1 MAEKEG
7 YVESKGRSG
16 LSPWV
21 GWGISTLLLFF
32 LNRHSDSS
40 NTSSQQPSKYTEDNV
55 NCIGQPVPVVLGRAM
70 IKNPLVSYYGD
81 FDNEPY
87 TEEYGMHSG
96 LDAAGLLWPF
106 LLSILTALLLPSEHK
121 SAGSLEV
128 AGPQVVGG
136 RGGTL
141 ANPTV
146 VGYVVDTDNGS
157 KFNML
162 VAALLNLLIS
172 LLLYLFT
179 QHLGRTTIQKGFLY
193 YLGWQHIICWT
204 GRNIGIKKLW
214 MNVYDSEIE
223 ESTETGVWDN
233 SGHIAWEK
241 DNINGIEAYID
252 DKEMFGGYDE
262 QGGFTGS
269 VRFYFGNHE
278 QPKDPWMVHSM
289 NQDTIEESLR
299 GLTPKYPMYLTCVVS
314 NSSKDGGAYIGKQAT
329 IPEMWFEVVNYPSR
343 LADSNK
349 IKILRKFSDKINDY
363 YNNILEYI
371 NSRDIDIIEHL
382 ERYTEDLSRN
392 VDRFNQ
398 YVDRYIENP
407 DVYTY
412 PDNVFLSGIKNS
424 VDNLINDYPISGK
437 REFETVAEPLRNL
450 CINGYWHLGQLDD
463 DLNPAEAIYEILMN
477 KYWGCGYVE
486 DRIDVDSLIDLG
498 VVCEEEKLGVSCLIN
513 RTAQA
518 NDYVSKILSHING
531 VKYDDPK
538 TGKLTFKLIRNDYDV
553 NTIKTFN
560 VSNTESCEFSRLD
573 WSETTSAV
581 EVTFTDASNKYD
593 TGQFTFNDIS
603 NRFITGFYTSKSVEG
618 EYFTT
623 NANAMWLAKLTQLS
637 NGYPLS
643 AVNLVT
649 NRYAYDVTIGEPIKI
664 SWEPYGL
671 SQIVY
676 RVTDIDYSNLTD
688 GKISITAIEDVFGF
702 DKLDFDVSDS
712 PQWTDPTEA
721 PTDISRY
728 MFEEEPYELSRSL
741 DTYMFAYAAQPDTYT
756 VYWDIY
762 RRVDGNFVKS
772 SQSMLWSTVGRLTYG
787 YSRRFEYDTVGFD
800 FSFIGSNGKDLIDQ
814 KIAKIEKYPS
824 TYTVTSG
831 LNLAIID
838 NEWISY
844 STIEKLTNGH
854 YQLKGIIRGVFDTI
868 PETHT
873 SESLIFFVENR
884 QNVAGL
890 NIPVSKENYPVST
903 EYLEIC
909 SETRNTEQRF
919 SISRVEEHDTKRRS
933 EQPSIMANLKF
944 GLNMGIETLYEYDYV
959 TEYIFSGDILFSFF
973 GRNKYNN
980 YGIIKQTDDS
990 TDIEV
995 AQDTKNVI
1003 RIRSQNKTAEW
1014 KYDAFDIVNEQNIES
1029 MQLLWSQF
1037 CEIMEDK
1044 LKYNN
1049 TVVMDI
1055 MTYNSTKE
1063 LYSWASYNKSF
1074 SWRTPRLV
1082 GIVADEQEAQEL
1094 ANTYIQ
1100 GSGENVVTIPD
1111 TAVSHQFSLL
1121 YSECPIIVEGVYAPD
1136 LEEGMKGQDGRFYRL
1151 TNVAYRIVC
1160 REGDT
1165 AILYKFTVDNYYV
1178 IRTDFTQLEDNYAD
1192 YWQFGDSY
1200 WKKYNIIE

>member
-1 MAEKEG
+1 MAKKEG

-40 NTSSQQPSKYTEDNV
+40 STSSQQPSKYTEDNV

-106 LLSILTALLLPSEHK
+106 LLNILVALLIPSEHPTK
-121 SAGSLEV
+121 DTDSHGDAGYGSA
-128 AGPQVVGG
+128 
-136 RGGTL
+136 T
-141 ANPTV
+141 
-146 VGYVVDTDNGS
+146 DTDNS
-157 KFNML
+157 RKFDML
-162 VAALLNLLIS
+162 VSALLSLLIS

-204 GRNIGIKKLW
+204 GKNIGIKKLW

-233 SGHIAWEK
+233 NGHIAWEK

-278 QPKDPWMVHSM
+278 QPKDAWMIHSM

-343 LADSNK
+343 LYDNNK
-349 IKILRKFSDKINDY
+349 DIVLRKFLSALNSAYKQVEDY
-363 YNNILEYI
+363 ISEQDSTVQLYMKDSIEQLKDSVDTYNEAVDLYLEDME
-371 NSRDIDIIEHL
+371 S
-382 ERYTEDLSRN
+382 
-392 VDRFNQ
+392 
-398 YVDRYIENP
+398 NP
-407 DVYTY
+407 FPSQELLD
-412 PDNVFLSGIKNS
+412 DIKNKS
-424 VDNLINDYPISGK
+424 DLAYEAFPITNREEFAMKLKDLND
-437 REFETVAEPLRNL
+437 L
-450 CINGYWHLGQLDD
+450 CINGSWHLGQLGE

-486 DRIDVDSLIDLG
+486 DRVDVGSLIDLG
-498 VVCEEEKLGVSCLIN
+498 VVCEQEKLGVSCLIN

-538 TGKLTFKLIRNDYDV
+538 TGKLTFKLIRNDYDI
-553 NTIKTFN
+553 NTIKVFDT
-560 VSNTESCEFSRLD
+560 SNTESCEFSRLD

-593 TGQFTFNDIS
+593 TGQFTFNDIA
-603 NRFITGFYTSKSVEG
+603 NRLITGFYTSKSVEG

-623 NANAMWLAKLTQLS
+623 TANAMWLAKLTQLS

-649 NRYAYDVTIGEPIKI
+649 NRYAYDVTIGDPIKV

-702 DKLDFDVSDS
+702 DKLLFEE
-712 PQWTDPTEA
+712 PEA
-721 PTDISRY
+721 PKWQDPTDIPVSIGRY
-728 MFEEEPYELSRSL
+728 MFLEEPYESTRSL
-741 DTYMFAYAAQPDTYT
+741 DSFIFAYAARPSNYD
-756 VYWDIY
+756 VRWNVWREVEGVFI
-762 RRVDGNFVKS
+762 NS
-772 SQSMLWSTVGRLTYG
+772 SQSVLWSTVGRLSFG
-787 YSRRFEYDTVGFD
+787 YIKGFEFDEEGFEFSTVGVD
-800 FSFIGSNGKDLIDQ
+800 GEERIEE
-814 KIAKIEKYPS
+814 KILKIKTYPN

-831 LNLAIID
+831 LNLVIID
-838 NEWISY
+838 REWLSY
-844 STIEKLTNGH
+844 SNIVKLDNGN
-854 YQLKGIIRGVFDTI
+854 YKATGVIRGIFDTL
-868 PETHT
+868 PEQHT
-873 SESLIFFVENR
+873 AESIIYFVENR
-884 QNVAGL
+884 QSVAGVG
-890 NIPVSKENYPVST
+890 NPVAFEGDSLREEK
-903 EYLEIC
+903 LELRT
-909 SETRNTEQRF
+909 ETRNVVQQFDPTL
-919 SISRVEEHDTKRRS
+919 VETYNITRRAES
-933 EQPSIMANLKF
+933 PSIMANLKYCADF
-944 GLNMGIETLYEYDYV
+944 GELSKYEYDYSSS
-959 TEYIFSGDILFSFF
+959 TIFSGNLLFNFIC
-973 GRNKYNN
+973 RNKFNN
-980 YGIIKQTDDS
+980 YGIISQVDTDTTITVAKDTRNIIQIVSNAVQHEWEYNSYDEDTETNVDNMVLKWEDFCLAMGDSLRYINSVTINILTYDS
-990 TDIEV
+990 TR
-995 AQDTKNVI
+995 K
-1003 RIRSQNKTAEW
+1003 
-1014 KYDAFDIVNEQNIES
+1014 
-1029 MQLLWSQF
+1029 
-1037 CEIMEDK
+1037 
-1044 LKYNN
+1044 
-1049 TVVMDI
+1049 
-1055 MTYNSTKE
+1055 
-1063 LYSWASYNKSF
+1063 LYSYDKYKKHIDY
-1074 SWRTPRLV
+1074 RIPRLV
-1082 GIVADEQEAQEL
+1082 GIVINQEEAQNL
-1094 ANTYIQ
+1094 ANNYISED
-1100 GSGENVVTIPD
+1100 GTRVIIPESS
-1111 TAVSHQFSLL
+1111 VNPQIGLL
-1121 YSECPIIVEGVYAPD
+1121 LTECPIFIEGVLVTGTSSQSD
-1136 LEEGMKGQDGRFYRL
+1136 IMGQDGNMYRL
-1151 TNVAYRIVC
+1151 SNTAYKVVGKD
-1160 REGDT
+1160 EDGN
-1165 AILYKFTVDNYYV
+1165 AILYTFEIDNNYV
-1178 IRTDFTQLEDNYAD
+1178 IRSDFNVLVGNYD
-1192 YWQFGDSY
+1192 EY
-1200 WKKYNIIE
+1200 WKRADNNWIKFNIDKT